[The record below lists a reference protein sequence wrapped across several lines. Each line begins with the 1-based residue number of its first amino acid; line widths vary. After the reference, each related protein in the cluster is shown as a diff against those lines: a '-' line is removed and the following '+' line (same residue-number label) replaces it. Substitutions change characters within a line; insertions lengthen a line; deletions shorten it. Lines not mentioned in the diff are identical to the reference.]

1 MDRNVEPCDDF
12 YNFACGNFIK
22 STNIPEDKVSIN
34 TFSEIG
40 DKLQL
45 QLKQLVSENRNE
57 NEKKPFKLANFLYRA
72 CMNKSKYF
80 FIVVCLPSVI

>member
-1 MDRNVEPCDDF
+1 MDKNVEPCDDF
-12 YNFACGNFIK
+12 YNFACGSFIK

-45 QLKQLVSENRNE
+45 QLKQLVSEDRNK

-72 CMNKSKYF
+72 CMNKSKYTPLN
-80 FIVVCLPSVI
+80 IM